1 MKKTILMIAAFGIS
15 VSAIAQDKYVTT
27 ALTALKQGNY
37 EEAKENID
45 KAMLSPETKEKPKA
59 LFAKVQ
65 VYDQLQNIE
74 KYKETHPY
82 REEAATLIKLAEIKP
97 DYEKALVD
105 QGLIHCAY
113 LYFNDG
119 VKANNDRKYAEAAEF
134 MKNVVKIHDVN
145 GGKRFEKAK
154 GFDTVAANANL
165 IVANTSYYQGK
176 YAEAIPLLISVK
188 NNPITQTASVYESL
202 IKAYNEEKKSA
213 EAFATIQ
220 EARKQFPNDVILRNV
235 ELNYYIASGKQEELV
250 KKLEEAA
257 TKEPDNADIQ
267 YNLATTY
274 LGMATPKDGKKPAN
288 AAELIT
294 KSESAFQNA
303 LKLVP
308 DNAVF
313 NYNFGAYYFNQGTD
327 YNDQMNAIT
336 GTSAADQKKYD
347 ELKAKRDGF
356 FVKSLPYFEKSY
368 SLLSVNESSLKGED
382 KTTYKNTLMALNRIY
397 NMQSKLDKAAEMKK
411 KSDAIN

>member
-1 MKKTILMIAAFGIS
+1 
-15 VSAIAQDKYVTT
+15 
-27 ALTALKQGNY
+27 
-37 EEAKENID
+37 
-45 KAMLSPETKEKPKA
+45 
-59 LFAKVQ
+59 
-65 VYDQLQNIE
+65 
-74 KYKETHPY
+74 
-82 REEAATLIKLAEIKP
+82 
-97 DYEKALVD
+97 
-105 QGLIHCAY
+105 
-113 LYFNDG
+113 
-119 VKANNDRKYAEAAEF
+119 
-134 MKNVVKIHDVN
+134 
-145 GGKRFEKAK
+145 
-154 GFDTVAANANL
+154 
-165 IVANTSYYQGK
+165 
-176 YAEAIPLLISVK
+176 
-188 NNPITQTASVYESL
+188 
-202 IKAYNEEKKSA
+202 
-213 EAFATIQ
+213 
-220 EARKQFPNDVILRNV
+220 
-235 ELNYYIASGKQEELV
+235 
-250 KKLEEAA
+250 
-257 TKEPDNADIQ
+257 
-267 YNLATTY
+267 
-274 LGMATPKDGKKPAN
+274 MATPKDGKKPAN